1 MVQLNYL
8 MGLRGEGR
16 CRGGVKGREGG
27 GVRGG
32 GGLRGW
38 EGTHTVP
45 VLPVSSVE
53 RSE

>member
-1 MVQLNYL
+1 
-8 MGLRGEGR
+8 MGSSEYIQYTQGVT
-16 CRGGVKGREGG
+16 GGVEGERVTGREGEG
-27 GVRGG
+27 
-32 GGLRGW
+32 